1 VSDTENAGS
10 SGLKQMPIR
19 ESMQAA
25 SKVGIDQALADR
37 VYETGIPFN
46 VVR

>member
-1 VSDTENAGS
+1 VSDAENAGS

-25 SKVGIDQALADR
+25 SKVGVDQALADW
-37 VYETGIPFN
+37 VW
-46 VVR
+46 